1 MNRKSSRFQAETLL
15 LELSDPARIA
25 GGGELASLLEAWG
38 FVRGD
43 RLDGDD
49 PEVALFYIHPEHPV
63 LHMTIPI
70 GSRLPRSVMEYAFHL
85 IRSLDGN
92 ANGSTHG

>member
-1 MNRKSSRFQAETLL
+1 MSGNSSRFEAETML
-15 LELSDPARIA
+15 LELSDPGRIA

-43 RLDGDD
+43 RLDAED
-49 PEVALFYIHPEHPV
+49 PEVALFYIHPDHPV

-70 GSRLPRSVMEYAFHL
+70 GSRLPRSVMDYAFHL

-92 ANGSTHG
+92 TNGSTRE

>member
-1 MNRKSSRFQAETLL
+1 MNGKSNRYEAETML
-15 LELSDPARIA
+15 LELSDPGRIA

-43 RLDGDD
+43 RLDALD
-49 PEVALFYIHPEHPV
+49 PEVALFYIHPDHPV

-70 GSRLPRSVMEYAFHL
+70 GSRLPRSVMDYAFHL
-85 IRSLDGN
+85 IRALDGN